1 MYNFKNEEDVYLIK
15 QLAISNQPIPFYNK
29 TINIPLVKDIMAI
42 KESDFQKTIYP
53 FLLNKDV
60 FKIDNNSKDV
70 FSSIIEMNI
79 KTCININNHMV
90 DEEDK
95 KTLLYNMINGFLLFF
110 NANINDIMF
119 VTNCETRNYFM
130 WLGKDENKIV
140 INDGIFNELS
150 KIIRII
156 TWQSEIHKSD
166 LHSYNSEIE
175 ELELE
180 EIEMIRNAKTERDK
194 EKVIRFYEGLK
205 KAKEEEIKNNKTL
218 SINERMFKIYNKFSF
233 VSGMIK
239 SFDEVM
245 KMNIYQLDNMFE
257 FLYAKINHNHDDL
270 VATSGYASE
279 DFKFRDI
286 RIETV
291 K

>member
-42 KESDFQKTIYP
+42 KESDFQKIIYP

-119 VTNCETRNYFM
+119 VINDDTRNYFM

-239 SFDEVM
+239 SFDEVL